1 MSRPM
6 RGYLHDLLV
15 DLWELSKSGKI
26 KSSRY
31 LSSNGLGNQTDKEFA
46 ISGSKWRQYV
56 KSDRILRP
64 ILSKT
69 VVNDI
74 IEPGYIQKLS
84 PERRFDQTLYFT
96 VLH

>member
-1 MSRPM
+1 MAF
-6 RGYLHDLLV
+6 
-15 DLWELSKSGKI
+15 
-26 KSSRY
+26 
-31 LSSNGLGNQTDKEFA
+31 GNQTDKEFA